1 MCGLDDW
8 VFGRNREL
16 VFGRRSALRHNDC
29 GTVMVTARLGGH
41 TVEYYGAVDELPI
54 LRFHKYQKL
63 LLIDA
68 GIGGDIAALD
78 QRLEKTRRFL
88 LAGKNGD
95 AQKELANLRQC
106 VFLIQS
112 EVSPRHRAFAALV
125 RRVDKEVFEDASDQ
139 AIERI
144 LELLKDVPEGELDGQ
159 LVSVKKKIEQELNLY
174 FPKVF
179 ESPETKEYY
188 DLLKRRTAAM
198 LHCLE
203 SGISPEGN
211 EEIEKLTTD
220 MMTLSSPQVFDGP
233 DGVEIKADRNFE
245 DVCLVLSEQ
254 LHINP
259 KSCTVFEYY
268 SAYDF
273 MQRRAKEAE
282 KGQKRLKSA
291 R

>member
-1 MCGLDDW
+1 
-8 VFGRNREL
+8 
-16 VFGRRSALRHNDC
+16 
-29 GTVMVTARLGGH
+29 
-41 TVEYYGAVDELPI
+41 
-54 LRFHKYQKL
+54 
-63 LLIDA
+63 
-68 GIGGDIAALD
+68 
-78 QRLEKTRRFL
+78 
-88 LAGKNGD
+88 
-95 AQKELANLRQC
+95 
-106 VFLIQS
+106 
-112 EVSPRHRAFAALV
+112 
-125 RRVDKEVFEDASDQ
+125 
-139 AIERI
+139 
-144 LELLKDVPEGELDGQ
+144 
-159 LVSVKKKIEQELNLY
+159 
-174 FPKVF
+174 
-179 ESPETKEYY
+179 
-188 DLLKRRTAAM
+188 M

>member
-1 MCGLDDW
+1 
-8 VFGRNREL
+8 
-16 VFGRRSALRHNDC
+16 
-29 GTVMVTARLGGH
+29 MVTARIGGY
-41 TVEYYGAVDELPI
+41 TVEYYGAIDELPI
-54 LRFHKYQKL
+54 LRFHKYQKM

-88 LAGKNGD
+88 MAGKNSE

-112 EVSPRHRAFAALV
+112 EVHPRHRAFAALV
-125 RRVDKEVFEDASDQ
+125 RRIDKEVFDDASDQ
-139 AIERI
+139 TIERI
-144 LELLKDVPEGELDGQ
+144 LELLKDIPEGEIDGR
-159 LVSVKKKIEQELNLY
+159 LLSVKKKIEGELGLY

-188 DLLKRRTAAM
+188 DLLKGRTAAI

-203 SGISPEGN
+203 AGTSPEGN
-211 EEIEKLTTD
+211 EDIERLTTK
-220 MMTLSSPQVFDGP
+220 MLTLSTPQVFDGP
-233 DGVEIKADRNFE
+233 EGVEIQADRNFE

-259 KSCTVFEYY
+259 KSCTVYEYY

-282 KGQKRLKSA
+282 KAQKRPKFA